1 MIDFDGRSVLV
12 TGTNSGLGKFI
23 HERIPTSIPLTRD
36 NRDDILVGQKY
47 DIIIHSAYNSLNVD
61 FTDLNLKYVDDNLLL
76 TSDLINLC
84 DGCFVYVSSID
95 SVNKIESSYALFKK
109 ISEEL
114 IKSKIENHFIIRP
127 SHLIQGGDFDKI
139 PGSIK
144 KIINDEPISL
154 TENSKFNLVSYQDI
168 LSYIVKKIKNEIE
181 DKEINLVN
189 STFLRILKYLK
200 VDISIN

>member
-114 IKSKIENHFIIRP
+114 IKSKIENHFIITFP
-127 SHLIQGGDFDKI
+127 ILFKI
-139 PGSIK
+139 LK
-144 KIINDEPISL
+144 QFTKINFK
-154 TENSKFNLVSYQDI
+154 TKQVF
-168 LSYIVKKIKNEIE
+168 
-181 DKEINLVN
+181 
-189 STFLRILKYLK
+189 FLRRVIKFH
-200 VDISIN
+200 I